1 LSGNAK
7 GGSTQVSSS
16 QTIEDLEIGMLSAAE
31 LQDTTEY
38 LRFVKAYAQQIS
50 ATNDVQ
56 RLRDLC
62 QSLIGPV
69 HQDKDTKWDPMIAV
83 CFSPGVDN

>member
-1 LSGNAK
+1 MSGTTR
-7 GGSTQVSSS
+7 GSAQHSSG

-31 LQDTTEY
+31 LQDTSEY

-69 HQDKDTKWDPMIAV
+69 HKDAKWDPMIAV
-83 CFSPGVDN
+83 CFRIV